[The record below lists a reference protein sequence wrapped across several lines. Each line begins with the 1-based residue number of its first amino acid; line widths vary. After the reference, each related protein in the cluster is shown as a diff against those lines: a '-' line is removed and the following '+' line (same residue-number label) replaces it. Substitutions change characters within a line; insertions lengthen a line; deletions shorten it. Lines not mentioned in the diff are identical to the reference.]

1 MYAIVKPEEPHHYFR
16 HSLSLDALEEL
27 LPDKHIDL
35 ICKQL
40 GHKWRR
46 RHLPPAL
53 TVRSMI
59 RRGLNSDRSIA
70 ATVADLVASG
80 AVNTDSLSDSAWCQA
95 RSRLPQQLWGE
106 LLGLTARRLR
116 RSFGRKHLWFGRP
129 VFIADGSTVS
139 MPDEPSLVDTFGY
152 TNTKHGPSR
161 FPVAQITFITVAGV
175 QAVWDYR
182 LDDYRTDE
190 RAQFHAMWHKLP
202 SGCICLLDRKF
213 CSFYNLAKLRQ
224 RSIGVLSPLHQRRD
238 PNKLIRNGRAI
249 GNDEWAV
256 PLDLWP
262 QTRKQYDDPSLP
274 NRLWVRLIRVR
285 YCRGQKRCCLWLV
298 STLMD
303 EVRYPCN
310 ELVDLYR
317 KRWGIETR
325 IGSLKTTL
333 EMSVLRS
340 KSPGNIR
347 SEIAAT
353 IIAHNLVWTLI
364 HQAAEKTDTSVS
376 RISFSGAIKTV
387 LAFSTMLRLT
397 ATSKRCQLYAQML
410 RHIARNTNHH
420 PFNRVE
426 PRLVKRERR
435 RYAFLQTTRA
445 KARKKCLT

>member
-1 MYAIVKPEEPHHYFR
+1 MYAIVKPAESHHNFR
-16 HSLSLDALEEL
+16 RSVTLTALEEL
-27 LPDKHIDL
+27 LPDRQIDP
-35 ICKQL
+35 ICRQL
-40 GHKWRR
+40 GHRWRR
-46 RHLPPAL
+46 RQLPPAV

-59 RRGLNSDRSIA
+59 YRELSSDRSIA
-70 ATVADLVASG
+70 ATVAQLVASRT
-80 AVNTDSLSDSAWCQA
+80 VNTDGLSDSAWCQA
-95 RSRLPQQLWGE
+95 RSRLPQPLWSE

-116 RSFGRKHLWFGRP
+116 RCVGRKHLWFGRP

-139 MPDEPSLVDTFGY
+139 MPDEQSLVKAFGY

-161 FPVAQITFITVAGV
+161 FPVAQITFITIAGV

-190 RAQFHAMWHKLP
+190 RAQFHAMWHNLP

-238 PNKLIRNGRAI
+238 PNSLIRKGRPI
-249 GNDEWAV
+249 GDDQWIV
-256 PLDLWP
+256 PLELWP

-274 NRLWVRLIRVR
+274 KRLWVRLIRVR
-285 YCRGQKRCCLWLV
+285 YRRGRRRCCLWLV

-303 EVRYPCN
+303 EVRY
-310 ELVDLYR
+310 LRSDLIDLYR
-317 KRWGIETR
+317 NRWGIETR

-340 KSPGNIR
+340 KSPQNIR

-353 IIAHNLVWTLI
+353 IIAHNLVWILI
-364 HQAAEKTDTSVS
+364 HQAAQQTDTPAD

-387 LAFSTMLRLT
+387 LVFSTMLRL
-397 ATSKRCQLYAQML
+397 AGTSKRRQLYAQML
-410 RHIARNTNHH
+410 RHIARNRNHH
-420 PFNRVE
+420 PFNRME
-426 PRLVKRERR
+426 PRLVKREHR
-435 RYAFLQTTRA
+435 RYAFLQTKRA
-445 KARKKCLT
+445 KARKECLT